1 VREQARF
8 ICLVHDLIP
17 IQFPEYARETGASLH
32 RVRMDTVGH
41 HASAVIAYSHAT
53 ADALRAYL
61 DDHCSAP
68 PIRIAPLGANTRS
81 VLPAEQL
88 KDHPYFVFLG
98 TIEPRKNHL
107 LLLNVWRRLVE
118 ETKDGN
124 APIPKLVLIGRR
136 GWENENIVDM
146 LDRCPALK
154 DHVIEAS
161 RLSDPDAQ
169 DLMRQ
174 ACALVLPSFVEGFGL
189 PIAEALEMGVPVLCS
204 DIPAHREVGG
214 AVPEFIDPLDG
225 PGWLRAIRD
234 YAAPGSW
241 RRRAQ
246 VKRMAEWSRPSWDDH
261 IKAVIETCDLVATK
275 G

>member
-1 VREQARF
+1 
-8 ICLVHDLIP
+8 
-17 IQFPEYARETGASLH
+17 
-32 RVRMDTVGH
+32 
-41 HASAVIAYSHAT
+41 
-53 ADALRAYL
+53 
-61 DDHCSAP
+61 
-68 PIRIAPLGANTRS
+68 
-81 VLPAEQL
+81 LPAEQL

-161 RLSDPDAQ
+161 RLPDPDAQ